1 VLATAETLLALRDKY
16 VEIRRLR
23 VEDEAGGGAD
33 PKREMAALA
42 QRFPGA
48 LRELDELPMPEIEQ
62 RLAQLDA
69 VVERGAEAP
78 EWARLQISY
87 HGLMRAVLRIKRI
100 AQGRA
105 VADVDRVL
113 ADLRERY
120 EPAGDE
126 PALASLDRAAIAEI
140 LEPQGGR
147 LNPWVFAR
155 VAALHGVEV
164 DRVRR
169 ALFLR

>member
-1 VLATAETLLALRDKY
+1 VHVTAETLRALRGKY
-16 VEIRRLR
+16 VEIKRLR
-23 VEDEAGGGAD
+23 VEEQEGRGSD
-33 PKREMAALA
+33 PRREMAALA

-62 RLAQLDA
+62 RLAQLEA
-69 VVERGAEAP
+69 AVERGAAVP

-87 HGLMRAVLRIKRI
+87 HGLMRVALRIKRI
-100 AQGRA
+100 STGPAR
-105 VADVDRVL
+105 ADVDRVL
-113 ADLRERY
+113 AELREWY
-120 EPAGDE
+120 EPAADE
-126 PALASLDRAAIAEI
+126 PSLVSLDRAAVRAI
-140 LEPQGGR
+140 LEPEGGR

-155 VAALHGVEV
+155 VAALHGVDA